1 MHGMEHSQAQA
12 PDDSPLCSPISGFP
26 GPRLNAS
33 WLAACFLLPGTGP
46 LVTAFRSPA
55 TAAAFRLPPFRGQ
68 SSQPAP
74 SRPPESF
81 PCPVC
86 PRLRC
91 HAPGLLRWRLLLRLG
106 PVTLPLPG
114 PACRT
119 ALPPLPSGNFI
130 SLGIKA
136 FSNACCL
143 PGPPDESA
151 RSPFAPRCPFLESW
165 GFGSPFQGR
174 YVSAGL
180 LFLKPLGT
188 FFTMLPV
195 CPAVNLFSD
204 SKRPF
209 SSSFIFFGINNLV
222 RLPSGP
228 AVDKTRRVRNVST
241 AA

>member
-1 MHGMEHSQAQA
+1 MHGMEHLQAKA
-12 PDDSPLCSPISGFP
+12 PDDSPLCSPNPGFP
-26 GPRLNAS
+26 GTRINAS
-33 WLAACFLLPGTGP
+33 WLAACFSSARNRSARNGFSLARNGCRLSAASIPGSMLPACSFAVLP
-46 LVTAFRSPA
+46 SRFRVRS
-55 TAAAFRLPPFRGQ
+55 
-68 SSQPAP
+68 AP
-74 SRPPESF
+74 SSTTT
-81 PCPVC
+81 C
-86 PRLRC
+86 
-91 HAPGLLRWRLLLRLG
+91 PGLLRWRLLLRLG

-136 FSNACCL
+136 FSCACCL

-188 FFTMLPV
+188 FSTML
-195 CPAVNLFSD
+195 
-204 SKRPF
+204 
-209 SSSFIFFGINNLV
+209 LV
-222 RLPSGP
+222 RCVVNFFL
-228 AVDKTRRVRNVST
+228 
-241 AA
+241 

>member
-33 WLAACFLLPGTGP
+33 WLAACCLLPGTGP

-91 HAPGLLRWRLLLRLG
+91 HASGLLRWRLLLRLG

-188 FFTMLPV
+188 SFTMLPKSF
-195 CPAVNLFSD
+195 PVNSFWYFFDAFPQPFFALFRMSY
-204 SKRPF
+204 SR
-209 SSSFIFFGINNLV
+209 
-222 RLPSGP
+222 
-228 AVDKTRRVRNVST
+228 AM
-241 AA
+241 

>member
-136 FSNACCL
+136 FSNACCCPVHL
-143 PGPPDESA
+143 TNPPDLPSLPAARSRKLGLRITVPGPLRFRRLAVPQTSWNLIHYYP
-151 RSPFAPRCPFLESW
+151 SPPRRQS
-165 GFGSPFQGR
+165 
-174 YVSAGL
+174 
-180 LFLKPLGT
+180 
-188 FFTMLPV
+188 
-195 CPAVNLFSD
+195 FSD
-204 SKRPF
+204 SKNCF
-209 SSSFIFFGINNLV
+209 SSTFICFSFI
-222 RLPSGP
+222 RLPGNASGR
-228 AVDKTRRVRNVST
+228 AVDKTRLATNVFT
-241 AA
+241 EA